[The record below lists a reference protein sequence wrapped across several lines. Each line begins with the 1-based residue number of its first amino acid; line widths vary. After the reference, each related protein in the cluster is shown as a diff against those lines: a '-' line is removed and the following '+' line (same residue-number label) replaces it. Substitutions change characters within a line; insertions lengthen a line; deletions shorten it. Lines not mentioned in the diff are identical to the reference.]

1 MAEPRVAEHPY
12 WRAFASEPGHV
23 VIETGAL
30 DRNAPGPM
38 NYIGYWLIPAG
49 QLEVWQRYLEYI
61 LSDLRAKGVAQSWA
75 ASLYSEI
82 KGKWRDPIHDRA
94 YIEPHLVKHLPAS
107 CTN

>member
-1 MAEPRVAEHPY
+1 
-12 WRAFASEPGHV
+12 
-23 VIETGAL
+23 
-30 DRNAPGPM
+30 M